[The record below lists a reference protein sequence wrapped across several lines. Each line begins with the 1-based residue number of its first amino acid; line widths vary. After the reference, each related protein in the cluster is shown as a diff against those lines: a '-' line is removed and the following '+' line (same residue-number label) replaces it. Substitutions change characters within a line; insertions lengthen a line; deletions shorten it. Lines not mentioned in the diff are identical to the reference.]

1 MVSVTLFDMERFATH
16 LERMSSSASLRGLRL
31 LLSCWFALV
40 PAAVFAQE
48 DRIVDV
54 ELVLA
59 VDVSWSMDFEEQLI
73 QRQGYSQAFRSEEVI
88 DAILYGGYGRVVVTY
103 LEWAGSESQEIV
115 VPWTLIDSVESAHA
129 FADSLEAGSPRHF
142 RRTSLSSAIRF
153 SSAQFDK
160 NEYDGIRRVIDIS
173 GDGPNNQGG
182 SVVLARD
189 DAVANGITINGLP
202 LMTNGDG
209 DGGLGYNIAGLDVY
223 FAECVIGGGMSFM
236 IPVRRWEEFPL
247 AVRRK
252 LVLELAGR
260 PVDHRSGLAP
270 EETEVHFAQATDG
283 EPSADGTDCMIGEKI
298 WQQRR
303 GIWNIP

>member
-1 MVSVTLFDMERFATH
+1 MCLFALFP
-16 LERMSSSASLRGLRL
+16 SAS
-31 LLSCWFALV
+31 
-40 PAAVFAQE
+40 FAQE
-48 DRIVDV
+48 DRTVDV

-73 QRQGYSQAFRSEEVI
+73 QRQGYSQAFRSQDVI
-88 DAILYGGYGRVVVTY
+88 DAILYGGYGRVAVTY
-103 LEWAGSESQEIV
+103 LEWAGSESQEVV
-115 VPWTLIDSVESAHA
+115 VPWTLIDSVDSAHA

-153 SSAQFDK
+153 SAAQFDK
-160 NEYDGIRRVIDIS
+160 NDFDGIRRVIDIS

-189 DAVANGITINGLP
+189 EAVAQGITINGLP
-202 LMTNGDG
+202 LMTNGEDE
-209 DGGLGYNIAGLDVY
+209 GGLGYNIAGLDVY
-223 FAECVIGGGMSFM
+223 FAECVIGGGLSFM

-252 LVLELAGR
+252 LVLELAGLPLNDR
-260 PVDHRSGLAP
+260 VGLPP
-270 EETEVHFAQATDG
+270 ERAEIRLAQAPAGDA
-283 EPSADGTDCMIGEKI
+283 PASAGGTDCMIGEKI

-303 GIWNIP
+303 GIWDIP

>member
-1 MVSVTLFDMERFATH
+1 MERFATH
-16 LERMSSSASLRGLRL
+16 LERMSSAPFRGLRL
-31 LLSCWFALV
+31 FSLCFFSFL
-40 PAAVFAQE
+40 PAASVAQE

-73 QRQGYSQAFRSEEVI
+73 QRQGYSEAFRSEEVI
-88 DAILYGGYGRVVVTY
+88 DAILYGGYGRVAVTY
-103 LEWAGSESQEIV
+103 LEWAGSESQEVV
-115 VPWTLIDSVESAHA
+115 VPWTLIDSAESAHA

-153 SSAQFDK
+153 SAAQFDK
-160 NEYDGIRRVIDIS
+160 NDYDGIRRVIDIS

-189 DAVANGITINGLP
+189 EAVARGITINGLP
-202 LMTNGDG
+202 LMTNGEDE
-209 DGGLGYNIAGLDVY
+209 GGLGYNIAGLDIY
-223 FAECVIGGGMSFM
+223 FAECVIGGGLSFM
-236 IPVRRWEEFPL
+236 IPVRRWEEFPV
-247 AVRRK
+247 AVKRK

-260 PVDHRSGLAP
+260 ALDDRVGLPP
-270 EETEVHFAQATDG
+270 EAADVHFAQAAGGDAP
-283 EPSADGTDCMIGEKI
+283 EAGTDCMIGEKI

-303 GIWNIP
+303 GTWSIP